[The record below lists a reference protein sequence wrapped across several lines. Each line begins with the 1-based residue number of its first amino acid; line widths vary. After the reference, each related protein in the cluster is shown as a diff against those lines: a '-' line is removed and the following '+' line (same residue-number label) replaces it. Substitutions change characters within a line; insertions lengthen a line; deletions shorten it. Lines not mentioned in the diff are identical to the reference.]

1 MQCSVCGQDY
11 GLTHNCPGVLAAV
24 EMPEL
29 ATPTGF
35 ALVYYL
41 RQGWEI
47 ATWNDLAVRQASRDP
62 RALYYGIGFFVIGA
76 LLQTVV
82 ALALAAKPNNSLFWV
97 IALVSLPIVIVLETA
112 YQLARLWV
120 CHALTR
126 ALLGGKGT
134 FLAVLRPLAVSS
146 FLLWPIII
154 PFVGPLVAGLW
165 WGIGVPLNVFEE
177 IHGVERMKTLA
188 LLIGINFVIIAL
200 LWATPF
206 NPFLRMR

>member
-1 MQCSVCGQDY
+1 MRCPACGLEY
-11 GLTHNCPGVLAAV
+11 GLTHNCPGTITSVETAEPAV
-24 EMPEL
+24 PV
-29 ATPTGF
+29 GF
-35 ALVYYL
+35 AVGYYL

-47 ATWNDLAVRQASRDP
+47 ATWNDQAVNRAARDP
-62 RALYYGIGFFVIGA
+62 RAFYYGIGFFVIGA

-82 ALALAAKPNNSLFWV
+82 ALVLAAKSDNPLFWV
-97 IALVSLPIVIVLETA
+97 IALVSLPIGVVLETA

-126 ALLGGKGT
+126 AFLGGKGT
-134 FLAVLRPLAVSS
+134 FIGVLRPLAVSS
-146 FLLWPIII
+146 FLLWPVII

-188 LLIGINFVIIAL
+188 LLIGINLAIITL

-206 NPFLRMR
+206 NPFLRIR